1 MHCILFQC
9 LYWCLF
15 SAWNVHVLIY
25 HYDSRVLQ
33 IYMYY
38 PLRHK
43 KAILSITDCLNK
55 IKSVSTD
62 TSDRLYIWDY
72 CIHQFDPCGLWL
84 KWGYS
89 QNFLRKLKGAV
100 LCRIMVFR
108 TFWSLYTC
116 IISWNL
122 LYLLYISCI
131 SLLSLEI
138 SYISWNVLCII
149 SWNVKNCCE
158 TITLPIYFLCWSI
171 VIISVWNDF

>member
-100 LCRIMVFR
+100 LFKICVTYSPRNAVVVSMYVCVCASVLHFQILQEEAFVGLTFITWSTCQSVWKTGDLSGHTVVFP
-108 TFWSLYTC
+108 
-116 IISWNL
+116 
-122 LYLLYISCI
+122 
-131 SLLSLEI
+131 LSL
-138 SYISWNVLCII
+138 WMV
-149 SWNVKNCCE
+149 
-158 TITLPIYFLCWSI
+158 IY
-171 VIISVWNDF
+171 